1 MDELSSGRDIALA
14 MEGLLHS
21 LSDAVYGPQRVAESS
36 TSNEA
41 RDLFGELVTDRNLQ
55 NASGRLFR
63 DRHFDRAVEEAFK
76 CLNNT
81 VKHKSRLTGQDGAAL
96 MRSAFSANSPILRL
110 NALETQSHRDEQ
122 QGYMDIFAGSMT
134 GVRNPRAHENE
145 LTDEEDVALE
155 LLVLA
160 NHLMRKLAATT
171 KAD

>member
-1 MDELSSGRDIALA
+1 MDEFSTGHDIASSMGNMLRVLREA
-14 MEGLLHS
+14 GYE
-21 LSDAVYGPQRVAESS
+21 YRRVAGRPTPGEL
-36 TSNEA
+36 
-41 RDLFGELVTDRNLQ
+41 RDLFGELITDEKLQ
-55 NASGRLFR
+55 DASGRLFR
-63 DRHFDRAVEEAFK
+63 DQHFARAVEEAFK

-81 VKHKSRLTGQDGAAL
+81 VKLKSRLTGQDGPAL